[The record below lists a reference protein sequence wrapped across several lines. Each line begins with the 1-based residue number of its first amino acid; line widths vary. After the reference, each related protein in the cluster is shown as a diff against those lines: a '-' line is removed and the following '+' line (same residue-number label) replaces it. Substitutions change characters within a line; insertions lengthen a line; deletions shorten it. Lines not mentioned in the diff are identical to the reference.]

1 MPRTGSVRTRSGF
14 IPVGVKMLQRWQ
26 QITGVMAVSSV
37 VMLLG
42 LYTGT
47 VYTQQQ
53 WNEHYTLWRELERH
67 EKQYE
72 LSQESVANALR
83 ETASRSQMVPLGP
96 ERLLRIPMT
105 ATSNPVMPPTPVST
119 PRTPFFPVGY

>member
-1 MPRTGSVRTRSGF
+1 MSRRSYL
-14 IPVGVKMLQRWQ
+14 PVGVKALQRWHR
-26 QITGVMAVSSV
+26 ITSLMAGSSV

-72 LSQESVANALR
+72 LSQESIANALR
-83 ETASRSQMVPLGP
+83 ETASRSNMVPLGP
-96 ERLLRIPMT
+96 ERLLRIPMAPT
-105 ATSNPVMPPTPVST
+105 TPAIQPTPLPT
-119 PRTPFFPVGY
+119 PGSPFFPVGY